1 MTPPVL
7 GTAAIRR
14 AATPELVLTAV
25 RDALIA
31 HAYGRTTV
39 PPPLHL
45 QFPDD
50 DGDCHVKA
58 GWVTGAPDFTVKVA
72 TGFYRNTAAGL
83 PTNHGLVCVVSA
95 RTGQIRA
102 VLDDRGLLTA
112 WRTAAAGALVTHA
125 MARPDAATL
134 AVFGTGEQ
142 ARLQV
147 EWLARLRPVD
157 RVLVHG
163 RSRDRARSL
172 CEKFTALGHHARP
185 ASAAEAAAADM
196 VITTTPA
203 TVPVLQADQVR
214 EGAHVTGIGTDMP
227 HKNEL
232 PPALF
237 ARAALIATDDHQ
249 QCLDHGDFGHAV
261 RAGSVAGTGDTP
273 AGLLLEKPVDRP
285 AGAITVA
292 DLTGVGALDAAL
304 ASAVLRQLAALV
316 GGPAEEGVRV
326 GFDGGP
332 DDQAG
337 AWPGRVFDDIGQ
349 VTASGEQGVDLGAD
363 GLDGR

>member
-1 MTPPVL
+1 MTPLVL
-7 GTAAIRR
+7 DTTAIKR
-14 AATPELVLTAV
+14 ATTPERVLTTV

-31 HAYGRTTV
+31 HAHGRTTV

-45 QFPDD
+45 QFPDA
-50 DGDCHVKA
+50 DGDCHVKV
-58 GWVTGAPDFTVKVA
+58 GWVTDTPDFTVKIA
-72 TGFYRNTAAGL
+72 TGFYRNPAAGL

-102 VLDDRGLLTA
+102 ILDDQGLLTA
-112 WRTAAAGALVTHA
+112 WRTAAAGALATHA

-147 EWLARLRPVD
+147 EWLAKLRPID
-157 RVLVHG
+157 TVLVHG
-163 RSRDRARSL
+163 RSQDKTGSL
-172 CEKFTALGHHARP
+172 CEAFNALGLDARP
-185 ASAAEAAAADM
+185 AMADEAAAADM

-203 TVPVLQADQVR
+203 TGPVLQAGDVR
-214 EGAHVTGIGTDMP
+214 AGAHVTGIGTDMP

-261 RAGSVAGTGDTP
+261 RAGATTDTSDTP
-273 AGLLLEKPVDRP
+273 VGLLLERPVERP
-285 AGAITVA
+285 DDAITVA

-304 ASAVLRQLAALV
+304 ASAVLAELA
-316 GGPAEEGVRV
+316 P
-326 GFDGGP
+326 
-332 DDQAG
+332 
-337 AWPGRVFDDIGQ
+337 
-349 VTASGEQGVDLGAD
+349 
-363 GLDGR
+363 

>member
-7 GTAAIRR
+7 DTAEIKR
-14 AATPELVLTAV
+14 ATTPELVFTAV

-31 HAYGRTTV
+31 HAHGRTTV

-45 QFPDD
+45 QFPEA

-58 GWVTGAPDFTVKVA
+58 GWVTGTPDFTVKIA
-72 TGFYRNTAAGL
+72 TGFYHNTAARL

-102 VLDDRGLLTA
+102 TLDDQGLLTA
-112 WRTAAAGALVTHA
+112 WRTAAAGALITHA

-147 EWLARLRPVD
+147 EWLARLRPLNT
-157 RVLVHG
+157 VLVHG
-163 RSRDRARSL
+163 RSQDKTRSM
-172 CEKFTALGHHARP
+172 CEKFTALGHRARP
-185 ASAAEAAAADM
+185 ASADEAAAADM

-203 TVPVLQADQVR
+203 TAPVLEAGHVR

-227 HKNEL
+227 LKNEL

-261 RAGSVAGTGDTP
+261 RAGSTTDTSDTP
-273 AGLLLEKPVDRP
+273 VGLLLEGPVDRP
-285 AGAITVA
+285 DGAITVA

-304 ASAVLRQLAALV
+304 ASAVLRELT
-316 GGPAEEGVRV
+316 P
-326 GFDGGP
+326 
-332 DDQAG
+332 QA
-337 AWPGRVFDDIGQ
+337 P
-349 VTASGEQGVDLGAD
+349 
-363 GLDGR
+363 

>member
-1 MTPPVL
+1 MTPPVFD
-7 GTAAIRR
+7 TAAIKRVT
-14 AATPELVLTAV
+14 TPELVFTAV

-31 HAYGRTTV
+31 HAHGRTTV

-45 QFPDD
+45 QFPDA

-58 GWVTGAPDFTVKVA
+58 GWVTGTSDFTVKIA
-72 TGFYRNTAAGL
+72 TGFYRNPAVGL

-95 RTGQIRA
+95 QTGQIRA
-102 VLDDRGLLTA
+102 ILDDQGLLTA
-112 WRTAAAGALVTHA
+112 WRTAAAGALTTHA
-125 MARPDAATL
+125 MARPDAAAL

-147 EWLARLRPVD
+147 EWLARLRPID
-157 RVLVHG
+157 TVLVHG
-163 RSRDRARSL
+163 RSQDKTRSL
-172 CEKFTALGHHARP
+172 CEEFDAFGLHARP
-185 ASAAEAAAADM
+185 ASADEAAEADM

-203 TVPVLQADQVR
+203 TAPVLQVGHVR
-214 EGAHVTGIGTDMP
+214 AGVHVTGIGTDMP

-261 RAGSVAGTGDTP
+261 RAGATTDTSDTP
-273 AGLLLEKPVDRP
+273 LGLLLERPVERP
-285 AGAITVA
+285 DGAITVA

-304 ASAVLRQLAALV
+304 ASAVLRELA
-316 GGPAEEGVRV
+316 P
-326 GFDGGP
+326 
-332 DDQAG
+332 
-337 AWPGRVFDDIGQ
+337 
-349 VTASGEQGVDLGAD
+349 
-363 GLDGR
+363 

>member
-1 MTPPVL
+1 MTPLVL
-7 GTAAIRR
+7 DTTAIKR
-14 AATPELVLTAV
+14 ATTPELVFTAV

-31 HAYGRTTV
+31 HAHGRTTV

-58 GWVTGAPDFTVKVA
+58 GWVTDTPDFTVKIA
-72 TGFYRNTAAGL
+72 AGFYRNPAAGL

-102 VLDDRGLLTA
+102 ILDDQGLLSA

-125 MARPDAATL
+125 MARPDAGTL
-134 AVFGTGEQ
+134 ALFGTGEQ

-147 EWLARLRPVD
+147 EWLARLRPID
-157 RVLVHG
+157 TVLVHG
-163 RSRDRARSL
+163 RSQDKTRSL
-172 CEKFTALGHHARP
+172 CEKVNARGHQARP
-185 ASAAEAAAADM
+185 ALADEAAAADM
-196 VITTTPA
+196 VVTTTPA
-203 TVPVLQADQVR
+203 TTPVLQARHVR
-214 EGAHVTGIGTDMP
+214 AGAHVTGIGTDMP

-232 PPALF
+232 PAALF

-261 RAGSVAGTGDTP
+261 RVGATTDTSDTP
-273 AGLLLEKPVDRP
+273 LGLLLESPVERP
-285 AGAITVA
+285 DGAITVA

-304 ASAVLRQLAALV
+304 ASAVLRKLA
-316 GGPAEEGVRV
+316 P
-326 GFDGGP
+326 
-332 DDQAG
+332 
-337 AWPGRVFDDIGQ
+337 
-349 VTASGEQGVDLGAD
+349 
-363 GLDGR
+363 